1 MEWQTFGTG
10 ATKTSSLLVYEKIN
24 KKKSEN
30 VFKISVDLIETPRG
44 NLAFIKMREDFIFCF
59 VQFNVFFF

>member
-10 ATKTSSLLVYEKIN
+10 ATKTCSLLVYGK

-44 NLAFIKMREDFIFCF
+44 GFGFY
-59 VQFNVFFF
+59 

>member
-1 MEWQTFGTG
+1 MISKFKDVTHNYLNEIWNGKHLVLELQKLVVCWFME
-10 ATKTSSLLVYEKIN
+10 K

-44 NLAFIKMREDFIFCF
+44 GFGFY
-59 VQFNVFFF
+59 